1 MAELGIRNVRNFWLT
16 AQADGGSPV
25 TLGPKAKTGG
35 LEATLLLRERGE
47 VSNDKVEIW
56 SHVLGALE
64 NSLVT
69 EIKVPAG
76 AVIEQHEDGSATI
89 TIRKER

>member
-1 MAELGIRNVRNFWLT
+1 MAKKK
-16 AQADGGSPV
+16 S
-25 TLGPKAKTGG
+25 K
-35 LEATLLLRERGE
+35 
-47 VSNDKVEIW
+47 
-56 SHVLGALE
+56 SHVSTQGPR
-64 NSLVT
+64 LVT